1 MKLTTRG
8 RFAVNAMLDLAMN
21 TGNNVPVRLE
31 DISERQNI
39 SKPYLEQLFNKL
51 RRNGLVKSLRGPG
64 GGYVL
69 ARKANEI
76 NIAEIVHAVEDSM
89 DASVCRGQGNCL
101 KGKPCLLAWG
111 MQDFCFTPEFLSVW
125 QQYFPKAES
134 YQFSNAGHYVIEDA
148 KEEILPLIRQFIAGH
163 SEL

>member
-8 RFAVNAMLDLAMN
+8 RFAVNAMLDLAIN

-64 GGYVL
+64 GGYIL
-69 ARKANEI
+69 ARQANEI

-101 KGKPCLLAWG
+101 KGKPCLAHRLW
-111 MQDFCFTPEFLSVW
+111 QNLSVATH
-125 QQYFPKAES
+125 QYLSSISLADM
-134 YQFSNAGHYVIEDA
+134 NN
-148 KEEILPLIRQFIAGH
+148 LPDCSAYFQAAFH
-163 SEL
+163 SEI

>member
-1 MKLTTRG
+1 MRLTTRG
-8 RFAVNAMLDLAMN
+8 RFAVNALLDLTHNAGEN
-21 TGNNVPVRLE
+21 TPVRLE
-31 DISERQNI
+31 DISERQHI

-51 RRNGLVKSLRGPG
+51 RRAGIVKSLRGPG

-101 KGKPCLLAWG
+101 KGKPCLAHRLW
-111 MQDFCFTPEFLSVW
+111 QNLSVATH
-125 QQYFPKAES
+125 QYLSSISLA
-134 YQFSNAGHYVIEDA
+134 D
-148 KEEILPLIRQFIAGH
+148 LPDLPDLTPDFQAAFAQKK
-163 SEL
+163 

>member
-8 RFAVNAMLDLAMN
+8 RFAVNAMFDLAVN
-21 TGNNVPVRLE
+21 TNNDIPIRLE

-89 DASVCRGQGNCL
+89 DASRCGGERNCL
-101 KGKPCLLAWG
+101 NGKSCPAHHLWQNVSIVTHQYLSSVSLAD
-111 MQDFCFTPEFLSVW
+111 MCNLPDCSA
-125 QQYFPKAES
+125 YFQVAFKKMNHKDT
-134 YQFSNAGHYVIEDA
+134 Q
-148 KEEILPLIRQFIAGH
+148 R
-163 SEL
+163 

>member
-101 KGKPCLLAWG
+101 KGKPCLAHRLW
-111 MQDFCFTPEFLSVW
+111 QNLSVATH
-125 QQYFPKAES
+125 QYLSSISLADM
-134 YQFSNAGHYVIEDA
+134 NN
-148 KEEILPLIRQFIAGH
+148 LPDNTVSFQAAFKNTN
-163 SEL
+163 E